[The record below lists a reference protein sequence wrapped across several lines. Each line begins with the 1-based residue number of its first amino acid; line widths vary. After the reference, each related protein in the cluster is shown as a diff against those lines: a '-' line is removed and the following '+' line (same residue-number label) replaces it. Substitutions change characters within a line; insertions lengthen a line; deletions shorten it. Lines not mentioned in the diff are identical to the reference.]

1 MKISCA
7 FLAAFTAQE
16 TAPGRIDNAEPGL
29 FDILIAQKTGLQFMV
44 KFSTF
49 ILTNILFIANV
60 CYS

>member
-44 KFSTF
+44 NFK
-49 ILTNILFIANV
+49 LL
-60 CYS
+60 YW